1 MENKNKRLEK
11 ILRKKGGRGLLK
23 PVDNLDSSHFVLVEH
38 TRCSYKNILFKTEDY
53 KAMLERGETYSPD
66 IVHFLVISNKR
77 NAQNIKNTLSK
88 IKEMKVF
95 SFDSSSR

>member
-11 ILRKKGGRGLLK
+11 IFRKKGGRGLLK

-38 TRCSYKNILFKTEDY
+38 TRCSYENMLFKTEDY
-53 KAMLERGETYSPD
+53 KAILERGETYPPD

-77 NAQNIKNTLSK
+77 NAQNIKNTLTK
-88 IKEMKVF
+88 IIQMKVF